1 MSNRLCRHCGDIAR
15 RKTCP
20 ICSTAL
26 GNECYGCHIEKAHG
40 FVFRRDVPALWL
52 NIARRKS
59 AILMRGSGINA
70 VIDAS
75 VFKGKEFVRPSRFPE
90 KIGGIR
96 LARKELRELS
106 VEYVLR

>member
-40 FVFRRDVPALWL
+40 FVFRRDVPANWL
-52 NIARRKS
+52 NAARRE
-59 AILMRGSGINA
+59 APLEIRGQGINA
-70 VIDAS
+70 VIRAD
-75 VFKGKEFVRPSRFPE
+75 VFKRFVRPSRLPE
-90 KIGGIR
+90 KVGGIR
-96 LARKELRELS
+96 LARKELREVIS
-106 VEYVLR
+106 KICA